1 MSCRSSFA
9 LNKESKPGM
18 AGSPA
23 RGKEVYSALVLASG
37 DEGCA
42 DCCEDVVDIDGQR
55 LHGRNCCEGNQS
67 NHQRIFD
74 EVLAFFPLGQALHPG
89 VEYPHFELHL
99 RPFLNKLPVHV
110 CLGKGE
116 HP

>member
-1 MSCRSSFA
+1 MWCC
-9 LNKESKPGM
+9 LI
-18 AGSPA
+18 
-23 RGKEVYSALVLASG
+23 LASR

-42 DCCEDVVDIDGQR
+42 NAREDSVDIDGKC
-55 LHGRNCCEGNQS
+55 LHCGDCCKGDQS